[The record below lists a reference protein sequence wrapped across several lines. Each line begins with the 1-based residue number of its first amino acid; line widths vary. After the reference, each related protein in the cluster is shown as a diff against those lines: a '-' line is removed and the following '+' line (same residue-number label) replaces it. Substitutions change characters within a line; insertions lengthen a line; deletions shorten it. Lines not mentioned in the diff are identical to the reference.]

1 MCRSTC
7 CPPIGLFAV
16 RSKKQG
22 IPKGKLRLS
31 ERPPVFQRIWM
42 SLQSKEAIMRTQIIV
57 TAFLASLIGIGTAQ
71 AQEPRDFSLVAT
83 QTVQLPGTTY
93 SIVFNSPELQVG
105 EPRDT
110 TKLSAWIA
118 SWLSAS
124 FGLPPMRRTPYIV
137 YTSENAGY
145 DSQSQTIR
153 LPVAWNG
160 SSPSEMA
167 VFVNAMARHL
177 QKEVGADY
185 RCTPDQFANAV
196 QDRWLSMFG
205 VVAQGMNNREVIS
218 NPICTFRQS
227 RVQN

>member
-1 MCRSTC
+1 
-7 CPPIGLFAV
+7 
-16 RSKKQG
+16 
-22 IPKGKLRLS
+22 
-31 ERPPVFQRIWM
+31 
-42 SLQSKEAIMRTQIIV
+42 MRTQIIL
-57 TAFLASLIGIGTAQ
+57 TTLLASLIGTGAAQ
-71 AQEPRDFSLVAT
+71 AQEPRDFSLLAT

-110 TKLSAWIA
+110 TKLSTGIA

-124 FGLPPMRRTPYIV
+124 FGLPPIRRTPHIV
-137 YTSENAGY
+137 YTGATAGY
-145 DSQSQTIR
+145 DSQLQTIR

-160 SSPSEMA
+160 SSPPELA

-177 QKEVGADY
+177 QNEAGADY
-185 RCTPDQFANAV
+185 RCSPEQFANAV
-196 QDRWLSMFG
+196 QDRWLAMFG
-205 VVAQGMNNREVIS
+205 AVAQGVNNREVIS

>member
-1 MCRSTC
+1 
-7 CPPIGLFAV
+7 
-16 RSKKQG
+16 
-22 IPKGKLRLS
+22 
-31 ERPPVFQRIWM
+31 
-42 SLQSKEAIMRTQIIV
+42 MRTQIIL
-57 TAFLASLIGIGTAQ
+57 TTLLASLIGTGAAQ
-71 AQEPRDFSLVAT
+71 AQEPRDFSLLAT

-110 TKLSAWIA
+110 TKLSVGIA

-124 FGLPPMRRTPYIV
+124 FGLPPMHRTPHIV
-137 YTSENAGY
+137 YTGATAGY
-145 DSQSQTIR
+145 DSQLQTIR

-160 SSPSEMA
+160 SSPSELA

-177 QKEVGADY
+177 QNEAGADY
-185 RCTPDQFANAV
+185 RCSPEQFANAV
-196 QDRWLSMFG
+196 QDRWLAMFG
-205 VVAQGMNNREVIS
+205 AVAQGVNNREVIS